1 MDPVVNHTINQ
12 AISPIHAHGSLAF
25 ALTFQRFIM
34 EARGF
39 HYFRKSIGLDQ
50 KDPKNDL
57 FPDEVWN
64 PGELLF
70 KGLATGNFGANF
82 HPI

>member
-1 MDPVVNHTINQ
+1 
-12 AISPIHAHGSLAF
+12 
-25 ALTFQRFIM
+25 M

-50 KDPKNDL
+50 ENPKNDL

-64 PGELLF
+64 PGELFF